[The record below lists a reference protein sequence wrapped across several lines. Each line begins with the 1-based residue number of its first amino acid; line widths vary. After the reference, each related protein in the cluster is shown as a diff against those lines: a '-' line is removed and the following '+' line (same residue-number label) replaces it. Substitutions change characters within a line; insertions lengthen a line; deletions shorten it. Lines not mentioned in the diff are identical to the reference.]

1 MRPATSAPE
10 PVSKARCEVAD
21 TTLAEF
27 LEQATTRAVTPV
39 VRRLF
44 VDSETPMGLLRKL
57 SRGPGSFLLESA
69 DQGGKWSRYSF
80 LGVGVH
86 GTLIASGGSTQWRD
100 LGMSAHDVFGGDLP
114 ADPLDALTL
123 LNERWASDPLPG
135 LPPFAGGV
143 VGFLGWDVV
152 RLLETLPSPPP
163 STHDVPSVY
172 LSLVKDCVAYDH
184 HTSEVVLMALV
195 HSKEA
200 AGPEDFS
207 DAVARLD
214 AMHRDLAKPTAS
226 TLHQRVD
233 PTEVSPT
240 PSLSPQQFTEMV
252 NAAKQHIVDG
262 DVFQVVLSQEF
273 SLEVS
278 ASALEVYRVLRSLNP
293 SPYMYLLECEGAD
306 GVPFQVVGSSP
317 EALVT
322 VQAGRVYSHPIAGS
336 RPRGATPEEDAHNAE
351 EMRSDQKEQAEHLM
365 LLDLARND
373 VSKVCEPG
381 SVEVTEFMEVE
392 RFSHIMH
399 LVSSVEGTL
408 RSGAS
413 AVDVL
418 RATFPAGTLSGA
430 PKPRALEIIDA
441 LEHSQRG
448 IYGGVVGYFGH
459 SGDADLAITIRTVWM
474 REGTA
479 IVRSGAGIVA
489 DSDPQS
495 EYSETIH
502 KASAPARAVF
512 VANALVPGAQ

>member
-1 MRPATSAPE
+1 MPLATSARE
-10 PVSKARCEVAD
+10 VVSKARCEVAD
-21 TTLAEF
+21 TTLEEF
-27 LEQATTRAVTPV
+27 LDQASTRAVTPV

-86 GTLIASGGSTQWRD
+86 GTLLASGALAQWRD
-100 LGMSAHDVFGGDLP
+100 LGMSSLEVFGGEVP
-114 ADPLDALTL
+114 SDPLDALTL
-123 LNERWASDPLPG
+123 VNDRWASEPIPG
-135 LPPFAGGV
+135 LPPFAGGL

-152 RLLETLPSPPP
+152 RLLENLPSPPP
-163 STHDVPSVY
+163 SNHDVPSVH

-195 HSKEA
+195 HSQGT
-200 AGPEDFS
+200 AGPEEFS
-207 DAVARLD
+207 EAVARLD
-214 AMHRDLAKPTAS
+214 AMHQDLAKASAS

-240 PSLSPQQFTEMV
+240 PSLSAEQFSEMV
-252 NAAKQHIVDG
+252 RAAKQHIVDG

-273 SLEVS
+273 SLDVS

-322 VQAGRVYSHPIAGS
+322 VQAGRIYSHPIAGS
-336 RPRGATPEEDAHNAE
+336 RPRGATPEEDAHYAE
-351 EMRSDQKEQAEHLM
+351 EMRADQKEQAEHLM
-365 LLDLARND
+365 LVDLARND
-373 VSKVCEPG
+373 VSKVAEPG

-408 RSGAS
+408 RSGATS
-413 AVDVL
+413 VDVL

-430 PKPRALEIIDA
+430 PKPRALEIIDE

-479 IVRSGAGIVA
+479 VVRAGAGIVA
-489 DSDPQS
+489 DSDPHS
-495 EYSETIH
+495 EYNETIH

>member
-1 MRPATSAPE
+1 MPFGHQKLLPE
-10 PVSKARCEVAD
+10 RGWAVND
-21 TTLAEF
+21 TTLEEF
-27 LEQATTRAVTPV
+27 LDQASTRAVTPV
-39 VRRLF
+39 IRRLF
-44 VDSETPMGLLRKL
+44 VDSETPMGLFRKL

-86 GTLIASGGSTQWRD
+86 GTLLASEGTATWRN
-100 LGMSAHDVFGGDLP
+100 LGKSAEEVFGGAVP
-114 ADPLDALTL
+114 ADPLDALAL
-123 LNERWASDPLPG
+123 LNERWASEPIPG

-152 RLLETLPSPPP
+152 RLMEKLPSPPP
-163 STHDVPSVY
+163 ATHDVPTVH

-195 HSKEA
+195 HHQGDARETDFREA
-200 AGPEDFS
+200 VS
-207 DAVARLD
+207 RLD
-214 AMHRDLAKPTAS
+214 AMHRDLSQPSAS

-233 PTEVSPT
+233 PREVSPT
-240 PSLSPQQFTEMV
+240 PSLSLDEFGTMV
-252 NAAKQHIVDG
+252 GAAKKHIVDG

-273 SLEVS
+273 SLDVT

-322 VQAGRVYSHPIAGS
+322 LQGGRVYSHPIAGS
-336 RPRGATPEEDAHNAE
+336 RPRGATPEEDALNAQ
-351 EMRSDQKEQAEHLM
+351 EMLADQKEQAEHLM
-365 LLDLARND
+365 LVDLARND

-381 SVEVTEFMEVE
+381 SVEVTEFMQVE

-408 RSGAS
+408 REGADS
-413 AVDVL
+413 VDVL

-430 PKPRALEIIDA
+430 PKPRALEIIDD

-474 REGTA
+474 REGRA
-479 IVRSGAGIVA
+479 VVRAGAGIVA
-489 DSDPQS
+489 DSDPVS

-512 VANALVPGAQ
+512 VANALVQAAR

>member
-1 MRPATSAPE
+1 M
-10 PVSKARCEVAD
+10 AD

-86 GTLIASGGSTQWRD
+86 GTLIASGGAAQWRD
-100 LGMSAHDVFGGDLP
+100 LGMSADEVFGGAVP
-114 ADPLDALTL
+114 SDPLDALTL
-123 LNERWASDPLPG
+123 LNERWASDPIPG

-143 VGFLGWDVV
+143 VGFLGWDIV
-152 RLLETLPSPPP
+152 RLLENLPGPPP
-163 STHDVPSVY
+163 STHDVPSVH

-195 HSKEA
+195 HSLGATKE
-200 AGPEDFS
+200 EDFHEAS
-207 DAVARLD
+207 ARLD

-240 PSLSPQQFTEMV
+240 PSLSPEQFTEMV
-252 NAAKQHIVDG
+252 RAAKQHIVDG

-273 SLEVS
+273 SLDVS

-293 SPYMYLLECEGAD
+293 SPYMYLLECEGID
-306 GVPFQVVGSSP
+306 GAPFQVVGSSP

-336 RPRGATPEEDAHNAE
+336 RPRGATPEEDANYAE
-351 EMRSDQKEQAEHLM
+351 EMRADQKEQAEHLM
-365 LLDLARND
+365 LVDLARND

-408 RSGAS
+408 RAGANT
-413 AVDVL
+413 VDVL

-474 REGTA
+474 RGGRA
-479 IVRSGAGIVA
+479 VVRAGAGIVA

-495 EYSETIH
+495 EYNETIH